1 MRTAEIFH
9 VNNNVRLMRIALTLT
24 KDFTPRGL
32 KVRMPKIQTDVNDEQ
47 FKKTI
52 NQTTT
57 YYED

>member
-1 MRTAEIFH
+1 MNTNQIFH
-9 VNNNVRLMRIALTLT
+9 VNNNVRLMRIALTPT

-52 NQTTT
+52 DQTTT
-57 YYED
+57 YYG